1 MSLSGN
7 LRKRR
12 GSWSSLSRAPHTTA
26 GAEPQAPA
34 RAALPAQDYRI
45 SPLLALLAGNCYTEG
60 IERFPPY
67 RQAQLA
73 DQAEATRKEHTVSD
87 EPRRRI
93 SRRAFMRGAAILG
106 GTLVAGGIGYRSL
119 HNHLGRDFRP
129 ERATAY
135 LDRIQPSDSPAAL
148 PNIIIILL
156 DDLGYGDLDAPTINT
171 PNLERMAAE
180 GVRLTSFCASA
191 ALCSPSRAGL
201 LTGRY
206 PVRTHITNPLYPT
219 GHPMN
224 LLMDV
229 LGRYA
234 YSVTGI
240 PEDEILLPEVLSRRG
255 YRTGMVGKWHLGDKP
270 GHRPNDRGFDSFY
283 GVLYSNDERPY
294 AIYRDQ
300 EIAVEDPADQN
311 LLTRDFTHE
320 AQAFIRENRGGPFFL
335 YLAHPMPHEPMHASE
350 DFRGQSQ
357 AGLYGDTVEEL
368 DWGVGEVLRTLK
380 EQSLDQNTLVV
391 FTSDNG
397 PWWQGN
403 PGFTRGRKMLTF
415 EGGFRVPFIARWP
428 GVIPAGTL
436 SDEMSMN
443 FDLFPTCLQLAGV
456 PLPTD
461 RIIDGED
468 ILPVLTGMSPSPHDT
483 LYFYDTRTL
492 LAVRRQQWKYHRR
505 FRTDNAGYWP
515 LQQGPFLFD
524 LKADP
529 NESYSLIESRPE
541 TAAELASM
549 LDAWDARM
557 EANLRGW
564 IS

>member
-1 MSLSGN
+1 M
-7 LRKRR
+7 
-12 GSWSSLSRAPHTTA
+12 
-26 GAEPQAPA
+26 
-34 RAALPAQDYRI
+34 
-45 SPLLALLAGNCYTEG
+45 
-60 IERFPPY
+60 
-67 RQAQLA
+67 
-73 DQAEATRKEHTVSD
+73 SD
-87 EPRRRI
+87 EPRRKI
-93 SRRAFMRGAAILG
+93 SRRAFLRGAAVLG

-135 LDRIQPSDSPAAL
+135 LDRIQRSDSPGAL
-148 PNIIIILL
+148 PNIVIILL

-171 PNLERMAAE
+171 PNLDRMAAE

-206 PVRTHITNPLYPT
+206 PVRTHITTPLYPT
-219 GHPMN
+219 GNPMN

-283 GVLYSNDERPY
+283 GVLYSNDVSPY

-300 EIAVEDPADQN
+300 EIAVEAPADQN
-311 LLTRDFTHE
+311 LLTRDFTRE
-320 AQAFIRENRGGPFFL
+320 AQAFIRENTDKPFFL
-335 YLAHPMPHEPMHASE
+335 YLAHPMPHEPIHASAG
-350 DFRGQSQ
+350 FRGRSQ
-357 AGLYGDTVEEL
+357 AGLYGDAVEEL
-368 DWGVGEVLRTLK
+368 DWGIGEVLATLK

-415 EGGFRVPFIARWP
+415 DGGFRVPFIARWP

-456 PLPTD
+456 PLPPD

-468 ILPVLTGMSPSPHDT
+468 ILPVLTGASSSPHDT

-492 LAVRRQQWKYHRR
+492 LAVRHQQWKYHRR

-515 LQQGPFLFD
+515 LKQGPFLFD
-524 LKADP
+524 LERDP
-529 NESYSLIESRPE
+529 NESYSLIESEPE

-549 LDAWDARM
+549 LDAWDDRM

>member
-1 MSLSGN
+1 M
-7 LRKRR
+7 
-12 GSWSSLSRAPHTTA
+12 
-26 GAEPQAPA
+26 
-34 RAALPAQDYRI
+34 
-45 SPLLALLAGNCYTEG
+45 
-60 IERFPPY
+60 
-67 RQAQLA
+67 
-73 DQAEATRKEHTVSD
+73 SD
-87 EPRRRI
+87 EPRRKI
-93 SRRAFMRGAAILG
+93 SRRAFLRGAAVLG

-135 LDRIQPSDSPAAL
+135 LDRIQRSDSPGAL
-148 PNIIIILL
+148 PNIVIILL

-171 PNLERMAAE
+171 PNLDRMGAE
-180 GVRLTSFCASA
+180 GVGLTSFCASA

-206 PVRTHITNPLYPT
+206 PVRTHITTPLYPT
-219 GHPMN
+219 GNPMN

-283 GVLYSNDERPY
+283 GVLYSNDVSPY

-300 EIAVEDPADQN
+300 EIAVEAPADQN
-311 LLTRDFTHE
+311 LLTRDFTRE
-320 AQAFIRENRGGPFFL
+320 AQAFIRENTDKPFFL
-335 YLAHPMPHEPMHASE
+335 YLAHPMPHEPIHASAG
-350 DFRGQSQ
+350 FRGRSQ
-357 AGLYGDTVEEL
+357 AGLYGDAVEEL
-368 DWGVGEVLRTLK
+368 DWGIGEVLATLK

-415 EGGFRVPFIARWP
+415 DGGFRVPFIARWP

-456 PLPTD
+456 PLPPD

-468 ILPVLTGMSPSPHDT
+468 ILPVLTGASSSPHDT

-492 LAVRRQQWKYHRR
+492 LAVRHQQWKYHRR

-515 LQQGPFLFD
+515 LKQGPFLFD
-524 LKADP
+524 LERDP
-529 NESYSLIESRPE
+529 NESYSLIESEPE

-549 LDAWDARM
+549 LDAWDDRM